1 MKTLFD
7 KHNLLKLLLIVLSGL
22 ILYIFASNDAFLYK
36 QPVGKVENVSVKSIS
51 KTKDTFNNQDKV
63 TVQEVTFKILNGKYR
78 NKIVKLRNTYS
89 QSGGLDQEY
98 KVGNQVFLTIKK
110 HHGKLN
116 SSISHYKRD
125 VYLVMLLWLVIVL
138 LYATMKLNG
147 LKTLLSVAVHFVVFL
162 IFVQLDVML
171 NLTNFFWLFAAA
183 AFIFTILSLWLVI
196 GFNKQWFV
204 TCASV
209 VSGTVIAL
217 LIGLIAMNVT
227 NGKGVHYEALDYATQ
242 SPKQLFLAATVI
254 GLLGTVMDA
263 ATDIVSTLF
272 EMKRTDEKISERQLF
287 KSGMA
292 VGRSIMGPLINV
304 LLMIFF
310 AETFTMAILYFKTG
324 NSIAYTFEWTMAL
337 GIVQTLVSGIGVTL
351 VIPCASFLSA
361 KVLGGAQDVND

>member
-1 MKTLFD
+1 
-7 KHNLLKLLLIVLSGL
+7 
-22 ILYIFASNDAFLYK
+22 
-36 QPVGKVENVSVKSIS
+36 
-51 KTKDTFNNQDKV
+51 
-63 TVQEVTFKILNGKYR
+63 
-78 NKIVKLRNTYS
+78 
-89 QSGGLDQEY
+89 
-98 KVGNQVFLTIKK
+98 
-110 HHGKLN
+110 
-116 SSISHYKRD
+116 
-125 VYLVMLLWLVIVL
+125 MLLWLVIVL

-147 LKTLLSVAVHFVVFL
+147 LKTLFSVAVNFVVFL

>member
-1 MKTLFD
+1 
-7 KHNLLKLLLIVLSGL
+7 
-22 ILYIFASNDAFLYK
+22 
-36 QPVGKVENVSVKSIS
+36 
-51 KTKDTFNNQDKV
+51 
-63 TVQEVTFKILNGKYR
+63 
-78 NKIVKLRNTYS
+78 
-89 QSGGLDQEY
+89 
-98 KVGNQVFLTIKK
+98 
-110 HHGKLN
+110 
-116 SSISHYKRD
+116 
-125 VYLVMLLWLVIVL
+125 
-138 LYATMKLNG
+138 MKLNG
-147 LKTLLSVAVHFVVFL
+147 LKTLFSVAVNFVVFL

-304 LLMIFF
+304 LLMIFLQKLLRWRF
-310 AETFTMAILYFKTG
+310 CILKRETALLIRSNGRWRLESCRLWSAE
-324 NSIAYTFEWTMAL
+324 
-337 GIVQTLVSGIGVTL
+337 
-351 VIPCASFLSA
+351 
-361 KVLGGAQDVND
+361 